1 MIEAMGFRDSLAGKS
16 VSCGVQPI
24 PVTNQRTASIVVLTL
39 IAFIVPVSSALG
51 ASAGDE
57 YLPKLPDSGGSSL
70 GGSSSGAGSS
80 GGSTSGSSP
89 ASAAT
94 GTVAPQTDGSGPQ
107 ARETHKPAKK
117 GRKSNRQQALALAS
131 DPGGG
136 GGGGDGSGSI
146 LLSPLV
152 IAMIAAVVA
161 AAVGMT
167 LSRRKGD
174 HEGAEGERRPKG
186 GRTETPDGEII
197 AGPDQAT

>member
-1 MIEAMGFRDSLAGKS
+1 MA
-16 VSCGVQPI
+16 
-24 PVTNQRTASIVVLTL
+24 LTL

-57 YLPKLPDSGGSSL
+57 YLPQLPDLGRQQLGRGSSA
-70 GGSSSGAGSS
+70 AGSS

-89 ASAAT
+89 ASAGT

-117 GRKSNRQQALALAS
+117 GHKSNRQQALALAS
-131 DPGGG
+131 DPG

-186 GRTETPDGEII
+186 GRMETDGPRTPDGEII

>member
-1 MIEAMGFRDSLAGKS
+1 MAAAPRLAR
-16 VSCGVQPI
+16 
-24 PVTNQRTASIVVLTL
+24 RTSRRRRA
-39 IAFIVPVSSALG
+39 
-51 ASAGDE
+51 D
-57 YLPKLPDSGGSSL
+57 
-70 GGSSSGAGSS
+70 
-80 GGSTSGSSP
+80 
-89 ASAAT
+89 
-94 GTVAPQTDGSGPQ
+94 
-107 ARETHKPAKK
+107 
-117 GRKSNRQQALALAS
+117 KSNRQQALALAS
-131 DPGGG
+131 DPG

-186 GRTETPDGEII
+186 GRMETDGPRTPDGEII

>member
-1 MIEAMGFRDSLAGKS
+1 MPPRRGTSICR
-16 VSCGVQPI
+16 SCPA
-24 PVTNQRTASIVVLTL
+24 RARS
-39 IAFIVPVSSALG
+39 ASSAG
-51 ASAGDE
+51 T
-57 YLPKLPDSGGSSL
+57 SGGSRLWHNHFGRAPELSTPKADD
-70 GGSSSGAGSS
+70 SS
-80 GGSTSGSSP
+80 
-89 ASAAT
+89 
-94 GTVAPQTDGSGPQ
+94 QQ

-117 GRKSNRQQALALAS
+117 GERSNRHQAVTLAS
-131 DPGGG
+131 DPG

-167 LSRRKGD
+167 LSRRHGD

-186 GRTETPDGEII
+186 GRPETDGPRTPDGEII

>member
-1 MIEAMGFRDSLAGKS
+1 VA
-16 VSCGVQPI
+16 
-24 PVTNQRTASIVVLTL
+24 LTL
-39 IAFIVPVSSALG
+39 IASLVLVSSAL
-51 ASAGDE
+51 AAAAGDE
-57 YLPKLPDSGGSSL
+57 YLPRIPDSGS
-70 GGSSSGAGSS
+70 SSSGS
-80 GGSTSGSSP
+80 GGSGDSTPGLSP
-89 ASAAT
+89 DSASTAT
-94 GTVAPQTDGSGPQ
+94 VTPQADGSRPQ
-107 ARETHKPAKK
+107 PRETQKPAKK
-117 GRKSNRQQALALAS
+117 GHKSNRQPALALAS

-167 LSRRKGD
+167 LSRRQGD

-186 GRTETPDGEII
+186 GRMEKDGPRTPDGEII

>member
-1 MIEAMGFRDSLAGKS
+1 VA
-16 VSCGVQPI
+16 
-24 PVTNQRTASIVVLTL
+24 LTL
-39 IAFIVPVSSALG
+39 IASLVLVSSALA

-57 YLPKLPDSGGSSL
+57 YLPRIPDSGS
-70 GGSSSGAGSS
+70 SSSGSGNS
-80 GGSTSGSSP
+80 GGSTPGLPP
-89 ASAAT
+89 ASVSTAT
-94 GTVAPQTDGSGPQ
+94 VTPQADGSAPQPRKTQ
-107 ARETHKPAKK
+107 KPAKK
-117 GRKSNRQQALALAS
+117 GHKDHTGHKANRKPALALAS
-131 DPGGG
+131 DPG

-167 LSRRKGD
+167 LSRRQGD

-186 GRTETPDGEII
+186 GRMEKDGPRTPDGEII